1 MMLASSTKHKE
12 MAISKETQK
21 KLETQSATQ
30 RVGRT
35 KERMKTSKT

>member
-1 MMLASSTKHKE
+1 MMLASSTKHK
-12 MAISKETQK
+12 MAITKETQK

-35 KERMKTSKT
+35 QERMKTSKI

>member
-12 MAISKETQK
+12 MAIPKETQK
-21 KLETQSATQ
+21 KLETQ

-35 KERMKTSKT
+35 QERMKTSKT